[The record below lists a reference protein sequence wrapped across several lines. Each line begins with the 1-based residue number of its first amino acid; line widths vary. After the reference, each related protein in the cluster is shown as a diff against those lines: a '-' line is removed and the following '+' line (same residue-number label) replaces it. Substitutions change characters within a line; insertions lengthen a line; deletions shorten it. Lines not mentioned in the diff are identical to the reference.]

1 MALCTFEARVPEGCD
16 CRLAVRRGADGAG
29 GGVLKRVVA
38 GERLEALRCDDE
50 ALASFAVRLECDA
63 ATGCVSSPP
72 ADLAPRR
79 RRFAGAPTDPRACT
93 SAASRPSPRRPPTR
107 FKNPARP
114 RRRAREGVLPPPA
127 RSVPPRRERGA
138 RRDHRRAGDPLARVR
153 LPRASGGGTALTRRR
168 RTRRATRSS
177 TTNDKKRRH
186 DVISRARR

>member
-72 ADLAPRR
+72 ADLAVH
-79 RRFAGAPTDPRACT
+79 TC
-93 SAASRPSPRRPPTR
+93 
-107 FKNPARP
+107 
-114 RRRAREGVLPPPA
+114 
-127 RSVPPRRERGA
+127 
-138 RRDHRRAGDPLARVR
+138 
-153 LPRASGGGTALTRRR
+153 
-168 RTRRATRSS
+168 
-177 TTNDKKRRH
+177 
-186 DVISRARR
+186 

>member
-72 ADLAPRR
+72 ADLAPAAAAVRGR
-79 RRFAGAPTDPRACT
+79 ADRPARVHIGRLEALPAPA
-93 SAASRPSPRRPPTR
+93 PSTR
-107 FKNPARP
+107 FKNPARLATPTPERASSRRP
-114 RRRAREGVLPPPA
+114 RALSRLVASAARAAITVALVTLWLAFASPA
-127 RSVPPRRERGA
+127 RAE
-138 RRDHRRAGDPLARVR
+138 AGL
-153 LPRASGGGTALTRRR
+153 L
-168 RTRRATRSS
+168 
-177 TTNDKKRRH
+177 
-186 DVISRARR
+186 